1 MTKQSK
7 FLFIIVIIA
16 LICVIFLML
25 SLKKVSVNEEKNIS
39 NYKQEKQ
46 LKTIDIAKLES
57 DYKNNLKP
65 IFNDFEKIFNNT
77 NASSTDIEK
86 IAKLKVELIKLK
98 VPEQFKK
105 LHLEL
110 VFAFSDAINFFENN
124 QKDKKKEIISLI
136 QKSKENYKWLN

>member
-7 FLFIIVIIA
+7 FLFIIIIIA

-39 NYKQEKQ
+39 DYKQEKQ
-46 LKTIDIAKLES
+46 LKIVNIAKLES

-65 IFNDFEKIFNNT
+65 IFGDFEKIFNNT

-86 IAKLKVELIKLK
+86 ITKLKVELIKLQ

-105 LHLEL
+105 MHLEL
-110 VFAFSDAINFFENN
+110 VFAFSDAINFFESN
-124 QKDKKKEIISLI
+124 QKNKKKEIIFLI
-136 QKSKENYKWLN
+136 QKTKENYKWLN

>member
-7 FLFIIVIIA
+7 FLFIIITIA
-16 LICVIFLML
+16 LICVIFLIL

-46 LKTIDIAKLES
+46 LKIVNIAKLEN

-65 IFNDFEKIFNNT
+65 IFSDFEKIFNNT

-86 IAKLKVELIKLK
+86 IVKLKVELIKLQ

-110 VFAFSDAINFFENN
+110 VFAFSNAINFFENN
-124 QKDKKKEIISLI
+124 QKNEKKEIITLI
-136 QKSKENYKWLN
+136 QKSKEDYKWLN

>member
-7 FLFIIVIIA
+7 FLFIIIIIA

-25 SLKKVSVNEEKNIS
+25 SLKKISVNEEKNIS

-46 LKTIDIAKLES
+46 LKIVNITKLES
-57 DYKNNLKP
+57 DYKNNLKS
-65 IFNDFEKIFNNT
+65 IFGDFEKIFNNT

-86 IAKLKVELIKLK
+86 IAKLKVELIKLQ

-105 LHLEL
+105 MHLEL
-110 VFAFSDAINFFENN
+110 VFAFSNAINFFENN
-124 QKDKKKEIISLI
+124 QKDEKKEIIALI
-136 QKSKENYKWLN
+136 QKLKENYRWLN

>member
-7 FLFIIVIIA
+7 FLFIIIIIA

-25 SLKKVSVNEEKNIS
+25 TLKKVSVNEEKNIS

-46 LKTIDIAKLES
+46 LKTINIAKLES

-136 QKSKENYKWLN
+136 QKSKENYRWLN

>member
-25 SLKKVSVNEEKNIS
+25 SLKKISVNEEKNIS

-46 LKTIDIAKLES
+46 LKTINIAKLEN

-65 IFNDFEKIFNNT
+65 IFRDFEKICNSV

-86 IAKLKVELIKLK
+86 IAKLKVELIKLQ

-136 QKSKENYKWLN
+136 QKSKENYRWLN

>member
-25 SLKKVSVNEEKNIS
+25 SLKKISVNEEKNIS

-46 LKTIDIAKLES
+46 LKTINIAKLES

-136 QKSKENYKWLN
+136 QKSKENYRWLN